1 MDNNMY
7 NNIKEQDIIE
17 KLKQIK
23 DPEIEIDIWTLGL
36 IYKITREEDGV
47 EILMTLT
54 TPFCPFA
61 DELIVKVEKKV
72 GELGYKE
79 GDVRVEL
86 TFEPLWET
94 SKEVR
99 MLLGI

>member
-1 MDNNMY
+1 MKKK
-7 NNIKEQDIIE
+7 ITEQQIID
-17 KLKQIK
+17 KLKLVK

-36 IYKITREEDGV
+36 IYKITLEDDGV

-61 DELIVKVEKKV
+61 DDLIAEVEKKV
-72 GELGYKE
+72 GELGYNE
-79 GDVRVEL
+79 GEVRVEI
-86 TFEPLWET
+86 TFDPVWEP
-94 SKEVR
+94 SDEVK

>member
-1 MDNNMY
+1 MHK
-7 NNIKEQDIIE
+7 NINKEQIIE
-17 KLKQIK
+17 KLKLVK

-36 IYKITREEDGV
+36 IYKITLEEDGV

-61 DELIVKVEKKV
+61 DDLIAEVEKKV
-72 GELGYKE
+72 SELGYE
-79 GDVRVEL
+79 ESEVRVEL
-86 TFEPLWET
+86 TFDPVWEP
-94 SKEVR
+94 SDEVR

>member
-1 MDNNMY
+1 MY
-7 NNIKEQDIIE
+7 NNIEKQDIIE
-17 KLKQIK
+17 KLKQVK

-36 IYKITREEDGV
+36 IYKITPEEDGV

-61 DELIVKVEKKV
+61 DDIIALVEKKV
-72 GELGYKE
+72 GELGYEE

-86 TFEPLWET
+86 TFEPLWSP

-99 MLLGI
+99 MLLGV